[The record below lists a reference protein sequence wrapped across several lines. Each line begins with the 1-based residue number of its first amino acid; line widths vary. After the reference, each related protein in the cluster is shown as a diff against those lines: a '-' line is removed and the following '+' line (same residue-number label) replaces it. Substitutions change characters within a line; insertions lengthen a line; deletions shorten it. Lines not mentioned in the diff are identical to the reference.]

1 MVLLP
6 VHCPKCQETNVIK
19 YGKSKEGKQRF
30 LCHSRND
37 ECSTFIL
44 NYTNR
49 TRLPSVKKQMV
60 EMSLNDSGVR
70 DICRVLK
77 VSSRTVIKHIKRQAP
92 YLKQVNISL
101 LNPVNLQAVEVG
113 IFRVK
118 SDGEL
123 TEAEA
128 ELDEFCR

>member
-1 MVLLP
+1 M
-6 VHCPKCQETNVIK
+6 K
-19 YGKSKEGKQRF
+19 
-30 LCHSRND
+30 
-37 ECSTFIL
+37 
-44 NYTNR
+44 
-49 TRLPSVKKQMV
+49 
-60 EMSLNDSGVR
+60 SGVYA
-70 DICRVLK
+70 
-77 VSSRTVIKHIKRQAP
+77 KHSFEIESKYIKRQAP